1 MAVGNNTYEESLA
14 MMTAI
19 VEVTR
24 NGAKASRGLI
34 SIQSRLNQITDESSS
49 TGEKLTNWYKQHNI
63 AIYDQEG
70 QLRSLYD
77 IAGDVAQ
84 IWDSLSKNEKLY
96 YLNTQAGGVVP
107 LQGELLE
114 ALKFYLLQ
122 HKNEINLSVNAI
134 KKIKIYR

>member
-1 MAVGNNTYEESLA
+1 
-14 MMTAI
+14 MTGI
-19 VEVTR
+19 VEITR

-49 TGEKLTNWYKQHNI
+49 TGKKLTNWYKQHNI

-84 IWDSLSKNEKLY
+84 IWDDLSKNEKLY
-96 YLNTQAGGVVP
+96 YLNTQAGGLRP
-107 LQGELLE
+107 F
-114 ALKFYLLQ
+114 K
-122 HKNEINLSVNAI
+122 VNCW
-134 KKIKIYR
+134 KP